1 MNTNEIR
8 KFYEVIKDNNQLTE
22 IRILDGK
29 KIYSG
34 YFSSAE
40 DIIKALEGFNSY
52 NIYFTL
58 NRINDA
64 CEGRS
69 QVNKIT
75 LSYKAT
81 TSDNDIINRDWILI
95 DLDPKR
101 PSDTNSTDEEKKERA
116 RYGE

>member
-1 MNTNEIR
+1 MAKRYI
-8 KFYEVIKDNNQLTE
+8 Q
-22 IRILDGK
+22 
-29 KIYSG
+29 G

-101 PSDTNSTDEEKKERA
+101 PSTPTPQTRRKRTCKIW
-116 RYGE
+116 